1 MASLHSNRGAKRAR
15 EARAAL
21 GLDPQAPLRCV
32 LAAVER
38 VAPVVV
44 AALPDDVAGACWRG
58 GGQVVLWVNGTQPL
72 VRQRFTVAH
81 ELGHVRCGH
90 QRPAVDSV
98 ATVTGLAHD
107 PYEVEANAFAA
118 EFLVPRT
125 AVEDRVRGR
134 APTLEDV
141 VLLAAEHGVSTQV
154 AHYRLVTAGLVGDE
168 RSAQLKRE
176 LDEGLAGDVW
186 ERLGC
191 RALED
196 ELATVERLP
205 RLSPALAGSALAAL
219 VRGDVTAEAAAAAAG
234 ADAAV
239 LGAATSAISG

>member
-1 MASLHSNRGAKRAR
+1 
-15 EARAAL
+15 
-21 GLDPQAPLRCV
+21 
-32 LAAVER
+32 
-38 VAPVVV
+38 
-44 AALPDDVAGACWRG
+44 
-58 GGQVVLWVNGTQPL
+58 
-72 VRQRFTVAH
+72 
-81 ELGHVRCGH
+81 
-90 QRPAVDSV
+90 
-98 ATVTGLAHD
+98 
-107 PYEVEANAFAA
+107 
-118 EFLVPRT
+118 VPRT

-141 VLLAAEHGVSTQV
+141 VLLAADHGVSTQV
-154 AHYRLVTAGLVGDE
+154 AHYRLVTAGLVSDE